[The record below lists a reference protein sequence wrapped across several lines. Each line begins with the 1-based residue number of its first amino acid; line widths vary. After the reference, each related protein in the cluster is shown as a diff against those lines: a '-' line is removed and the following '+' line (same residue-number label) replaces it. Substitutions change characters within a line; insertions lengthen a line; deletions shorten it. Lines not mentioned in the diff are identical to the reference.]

1 MVSID
6 YIVFYMQTAI
16 IMTDWA
22 VHYTVIIVIQDL
34 IENRDRIVILSCDLR
49 CRI

>member
-1 MVSID
+1 MVNIH
-6 YIVFYMQTAI
+6 YIAFYMQTAI

-22 VHYTVIIVIQDL
+22 VCCTVIIVIQDL